1 MFALPTPQTSML
13 PILPAIIGSSA
24 TLVARWHSDGASWRS
39 TGRRG
44 SSCSDG
50 RGRGARGPSST
61 RTSTRSPRRRR
72 SRRRRRARGSP
83 GAASRGRSH
92 VPRRARRDGPLLAHL
107 LYVGV
112 PPMTEAANPL
122 QLKETFVIAV
132 LSADVCFR
140 SPGSYLSCC
149 AGSSPRRQRP
159 PPGARRRRVPERGAP
174 GHELRRLEVGPSAA
188 LPQHHLPAR
197 AAPCVQGTSGRRG
210 SPSLAS
216 SRRSTE
222 AGRRVELSIFSD
234 APTRARGF
242 ADTPSTAAVPR

>member
-122 QLKETFVIAV
+122 QPKETFVIAV

-140 SPGSYLSCC
+140 SQGPYLSCC

-174 GHELRRLEVGPSAA
+174 GHELRRLEVDPSAA

-197 AAPCVQGTSGRRG
+197 AA
-210 SPSLAS
+210 
-216 SRRSTE
+216 
-222 AGRRVELSIFSD
+222 RRVHKE
-234 APTRARGF
+234 RAARRV
-242 ADTPSTAAVPR
+242 SEPRLEPEID